1 MASCSK
7 DLRAFLPCLLFA
19 ACAAPRPAT
28 ERAEPELPARL
39 TALVESTAADWPT
52 RIAASLPMREDEAR
66 ALLAAVRRRPTA
78 PGAPAA
84 IAALG
89 RCGRAI
95 DDEVLAEFVAD
106 RGNLAIE
113 AALALG
119 DRKPTNVTEVL
130 RAAVDDFAADATL
143 RTAAA
148 CALARMG
155 HGAEVAP
162 FLAAVLLAGT
172 PAGAAAGA
180 RHGLPVRPRWAME
193 RYLVQRLLLREGASD
208 LAQRLDPDASWPAL
222 EAICAEVVAW
232 LNAR

>member
-1 MASCSK
+1 MARCSTH
-7 DLRAFLPCLLFA
+7 LPATILSLLFA
-19 ACAAPRPAT
+19 ACAAPRQT
-28 ERAEPELPARL
+28 EDRVAPELPPRL
-39 TALVESTAADWPT
+39 AALLEAAAAEWPD

-66 ALLAAVRRRPTA
+66 SLLAAVRRRPTA

-84 IAALG
+84 VAALG
-89 RCGRAI
+89 RCDRAI
-95 DDEVLAEFVAD
+95 DDAVLAEFVAD

-119 DRKPTNVTEVL
+119 ERKPPTAADAL
-130 RAAVDDFAADATL
+130 RAAVADFAADATL

-193 RYLVQRLLLREGASD
+193 RYLVQRLLLREGATD
-208 LAQRLDPDASWPAL
+208 LAHRLDPDASWPAL
-222 EAICAEVVAW
+222 ATVTADVVTW
-232 LNAR
+232 LTQR